1 MPEFPDVALYIEAL
15 TERLAGRVIREVRL
29 HKPFV
34 LRTVDPPLTA
44 LRGRAARGFSRLGKR
59 IVFECDPDLFLVVH
73 LMIAGRLRWREGA
86 QKAPPSKLILAELTF
101 EHGRLYLTEAGS
113 TRRAAMHVVL
123 GREALAKLDPGGIDP
138 LTAPLDEFRAAMV
151 RDSHTLKRA
160 LTDPSLLSGIGN
172 AYSDEILHAAR
183 LSPLKLTRAL
193 TDDEWTRLHEA
204 TRSTLTGWLDRL
216 RADASGQ
223 FPETVTAFRDGM
235 AVHGRFKAP
244 CPVCGTPVQRIVYAT
259 NECNYCARCQTGG
272 RLLADRS
279 LSRLLKD
286 AWPKTVD

>member
-101 EHGRLYLTEAGS
+101 EHGRLYVTEAGS

-160 LTDPSLLSGIGN
+160 LTDPSVLSGIGN
-172 AYSDEILHAAR
+172 AYSDEILWEAGLHPHRRRSTMDEADIRR
-183 LSPLKLTRAL
+183 LYYAM
-193 TDDEWTRLHEA
+193 
-204 TRSTLTGWLDRL
+204 RSTLEWARPILEAEVAEGLYQSNDEWRAHL
-216 RADASGQ
+216 R
-223 FPETVTAFRDGM
+223 
-235 AVHGRFKAP
+235 VHRKGGEP
-244 CPVCGTPVQRIVYAT
+244 CPRCG
-259 NECNYCARCQTGG
+259 NEVKSQVRGGSETNYCLHCQPLVLG
-272 RLLADRS
+272 
-279 LSRLLKD
+279 
-286 AWPKTVD
+286 